1 MTVKQEESA
10 VCPPDA
16 LEKRIQQAQLTKC
29 QHRIADYFLKNRN
42 RICRMTS
49 LAIAQEVGVSDASVI
64 RFSRAVGY
72 TGFADLRES
81 LYDAFRQEL
90 TSMDIGRYAPAQRL
104 DLQINEFGGLNLST
118 DFLCLM
124 AHNIEQS
131 VRQNDPR
138 LLGRVVDL
146 LVESRRKLIIG
157 MQGSK
162 SCAMQFSRLL
172 GFLLERVELLSTG
185 ESDEIAMLSGL
196 GPRIPL
202 WLSVTPATI
211 RRTPIL
217 RDSSTGRVR
226 ISSCLPTAPSRP
238 GRRSRT
244 YCFWWK
250 HGTWVRSTP
259 RWARPACSST
269 LSQCSV
275 GNTPTGAASAWASAS
290 RWSLPCC
297 SSPEHSLAT
306 ALQETSGF

>member
-118 DFLCLM
+118 DFL
-124 AHNIEQS
+124 
-131 VRQNDPR
+131 RQFSSGNWRQPPPWLPKSETD
-138 LLGRVVDL
+138 GRCGW
-146 LVESRRKLIIG
+146 RRKPFILTIDG
-157 MQGSK
+157 GWLFCYPQV
-162 SCAMQFSRLL
+162 LN
-172 GFLLERVELLSTG
+172 
-185 ESDEIAMLSGL
+185 
-196 GPRIPL
+196 RI
-202 WLSVTPATI
+202 
-211 RRTPIL
+211 R
-217 RDSSTGRVR
+217 
-226 ISSCLPTAPSRP
+226 
-238 GRRSRT
+238 
-244 YCFWWK
+244 
-250 HGTWVRSTP
+250 
-259 RWARPACSST
+259 
-269 LSQCSV
+269 
-275 GNTPTGAASAWASAS
+275 
-290 RWSLPCC
+290 
-297 SSPEHSLAT
+297 
-306 ALQETSGF
+306 